1 MLGALSSTVRRWA
14 AFGLAGGVVFVDSAS
29 RIFSMVG
36 DLILVSLL
44 LVVLMAGRKVKDGD
58 KK

>member
-1 MLGALSSTVRRWA
+1 MFRRFSNKARSLA
-14 AFGLAGGVVFVDSAS
+14 AYGLAGGVVFVDSAS

-36 DLILVSLL
+36 DLVLVALL
-44 LVVLMAGRKVKDGD
+44 LVVLMAGKEKSSES

>member
-1 MLGALSSTVRRWA
+1 MLGELSSKVRRWG
-14 AFGLAGGVVFVDSAS
+14 AFGLAGGVVFVESAS

-44 LVVLMAGRKVKDGD
+44 LVVLMTGKA
-58 KK
+58 KKRN

>member
-1 MLGALSSTVRRWA
+1 MLGARSNKVRRWA

-44 LVVLMAGRKVKDGD
+44 LIVLMTGKTKE
-58 KK
+58 KT

>member
-1 MLGALSSTVRRWA
+1 MLGRLSNKVRSLA

-29 RIFSMVG
+29 RILSMVG
-36 DLILVSLL
+36 DLILVALL
-44 LVVLMAGRKVKDGD
+44 LIVLMAGKEKNCDN